1 MRTGSGMKTS
11 KRKIMKG
18 SLEAIILSEL
28 SRKPMH
34 GYGLIVA
41 IKKKYGVLF
50 GPSTLY
56 PLLNDLESRA
66 LLKAEW
72 DFSNSR
78 PRKVY
83 CITPLG
89 EKELNDAALFLEM
102 IAKELCILK
111 PT

>member
-1 MRTGSGMKTS
+1 MKAS

-41 IKKKYGVLF
+41 IKKKF
-50 GPSTLY
+50 
-56 PLLNDLESRA
+56 LNDLESRA